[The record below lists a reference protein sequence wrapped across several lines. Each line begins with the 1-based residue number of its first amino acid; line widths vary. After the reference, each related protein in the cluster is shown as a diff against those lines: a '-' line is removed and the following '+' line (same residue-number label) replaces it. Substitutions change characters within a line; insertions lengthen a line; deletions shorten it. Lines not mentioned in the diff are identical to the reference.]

1 MKKVLFNIVVFL
13 ISFFNSLGQKT
24 ETITVK
30 GLDIDNFIA
39 QTEYKYPSYTRA
51 KVFLKDG
58 DIASGRFNYDYFS
71 QEMKYIGEKG
81 DTLAIANEHDINFI
95 AIGTDSFFYNKGY
108 YEWIASSGIARLAV
122 KHIFKLVDRQSVGPF
137 GISSATTGVQKIGRV
152 IGNGRQYDLLPNEEL
167 VFSKETTFYI
177 SPTKGKKNDF
187 VVANKNNI
195 DKLFPKINIE
205 EFIKQ
210 NKVNL
215 NNVEDLL
222 LLMVYI
228 SKTN

>member
-1 MKKVLFNIVVFL
+1 MKKAILITCTFIL
-13 ISFFNSLGQKT
+13 SISFSNAQKT

-122 KHIFKLVDRQSVGPF
+122 KHIFKLVERQSVGPF
-137 GISSATTGVQKIGRV
+137 GISSATTGIQKIGRV
-152 IGNGRQYDLLPNEEL
+152 FGNGRPYDLLPNEEL

-177 SPTKGKKNDF
+177 SPTRGKKNDF

-210 NKVNL
+210 NKINL

>member
-1 MKKVLFNIVVFL
+1 MKKVLFIILFFL

-39 QTEYKYPSYTRA
+39 QTGYKYPSYSRA

-58 DIASGRFNYDYFS
+58 DIASGRFNFDYFS

-81 DTLAIANEHDINFI
+81 DTLAIANAHDINFV

-122 KHIFKLVDRQSVGPF
+122 KHIFKLVERQNVGPF
-137 GISSATTGVQKIGRV
+137 GISSSSTGVQKIGRV
-152 IGNGRQYDLLPNEEL
+152 FGNGKPYDFLPNEEL

-205 EFIKQ
+205 KFIKE
-210 NKVNL
+210 NKLNL
-215 NNVEDLL
+215 NKVEDLL
-222 LLMVYI
+222 SVMVYI
-228 SKTN
+228 SNN